1 MSLAERGEFL
11 GSSGSSEFLGVT
23 MRHSEEPRNS
33 QELRGTHHYNV
44 RHMFAAGSKVGPYEV
59 LGLLGEGG
67 MGQVYRGRDPRLG
80 REVAIKVLARD
91 ALQDAEATGRLE
103 REARAIAA
111 LSHPN
116 IVAVYDVGR
125 EDGSFYLVT
134 ELLEGKTLRDAM
146 QPPPMNWR
154 RVVEIGASALPSPG
168 PQAAAREF
176 RVTVQLDQPNVTL
189 RPGLTCDA
197 EIVTDTKSG
206 VVAVPLQ
213 AVVERSG
220 RTGVFKIDDGTA
232 RFLPVTPGIIGGL
245 MIAVDGLSEGAD
257 IVTGPVQALR
267 ELQDGTAIRRS
278 R

>member
-1 MSLAERGEFL
+1 M
-11 GSSGSSEFLGVT
+11 
-23 MRHSEEPRNS
+23 
-33 QELRGTHHYNV
+33 
-44 RHMFAAGSKVGPYEV
+44 
-59 LGLLGEGG
+59 
-67 MGQVYRGRDPRLG
+67 
-80 REVAIKVLARD
+80 
-91 ALQDAEATGRLE
+91 
-103 REARAIAA
+103 
-111 LSHPN
+111 
-116 IVAVYDVGR
+116 
-125 EDGSFYLVT
+125 
-134 ELLEGKTLRDAM
+134 
-146 QPPPMNWR
+146 
-154 RVVEIGASALPSPG
+154 
-168 PQAAAREF
+168 
-176 RVTVQLDQPNVTL
+176 TL